1 MRQWNSSHHQSKIVF
16 ARKKKSTFILLCCNT
31 VIVVPVVQ
39 NKTFGIMTPKIRH
52 LQGFL
57 RAMDEGNFS
66 EGSSGEL
73 QTSAGLHLE
82 LEVKS

>member
-1 MRQWNSSHHQSKIVF
+1 
-16 ARKKKSTFILLCCNT
+16 
-31 VIVVPVVQ
+31 
-39 NKTFGIMTPKIRH
+39 MTPKIRY

-57 RAMDEGNFS
+57 RAMDEENFS

-82 LEVKS
+82 LEVTS